1 MRSAVKCHNFSC
13 HACNIA
19 TTFLVMHVIYIYI
32 YMYIYIYIC
41 GHNIHVW
48 NVWKTPLS
56 KTTRHSLRGSFR
68 PRSISRCP
76 CSSTRTS
83 RSKSSNGKR
92 KQLRTRMSMNLY
104 GLVPATA
111 TEIQRLLVCKSFTT
125 AIKTSA
131 DSDVAASSFRKS
143 SAASCSSHR
152 LAIKHRSVS
161 HTNQLLKKA
170 VLQSYMDFPVQLH

>member
-1 MRSAVKCHNFSC
+1 MWTQH
-13 HACNIA
+13 
-19 TTFLVMHVIYIYI
+19 T
-32 YMYIYIYIC
+32 
-41 GHNIHVW
+41 VW

-111 TEIQRLLVCKSFTT
+111 TEIQRLLVCQSFTT

-170 VLQSYMDFPVQLH
+170 VLQSYMDFPYSFIDIFQLCLNYDYEPNTQRSRNECSK